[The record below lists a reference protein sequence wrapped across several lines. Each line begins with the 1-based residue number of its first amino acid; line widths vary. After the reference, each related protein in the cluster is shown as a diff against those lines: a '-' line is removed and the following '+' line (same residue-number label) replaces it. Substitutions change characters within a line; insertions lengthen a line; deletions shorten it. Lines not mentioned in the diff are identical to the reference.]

1 MLKTHVIATV
11 ILLLFDLL
19 WVGTFMGK
27 KYQDQVQQ
35 IQNDKMVVRPLF
47 GVLAYFLMVVGLN
60 LFVLPRIRKG
70 HELRDSIK
78 YGFLFG
84 IVLYGVYDFTA
95 AAVLKDWDIKLAIT
109 DIVWGGVVYFL
120 AAYLGTKLSSITV

>member
-1 MLKTHVIATV
+1 MLKSHIIATIV
-11 ILLLFDLL
+11 LLVFDLV

-35 IQNDKMVVRPLF
+35 VQNDKMVIRPLF
-47 GVLAYFLMVVGLN
+47 AILAYLLMVIGLN

-70 HELRDSIK
+70 YELQDSIK

-84 IVLYGVYDFTA
+84 IVLYGVYDFTI
-95 AAVLKDWDIKLAIT
+95 AAVLKDWNISLAIT
-109 DIVWGGVVYFL
+109 DIIWGGIVYFL
-120 AAYLGTKLSSITV
+120 AAYIGTKLSNSM

>member
-1 MLKTHVIATV
+1 MLKSHIIATIV
-11 ILLLFDLL
+11 LLVFDLV

-47 GVLAYFLMVVGLN
+47 AVLAYLLMVIGLN
-60 LFVLPRIRKG
+60 VFVLPRIRKG
-70 HELRDSIK
+70 YELQDSIK

-84 IVLYGVYDFTA
+84 IVLYGVYDFTI
-95 AAVLKDWDIKLAIT
+95 AAVLKDWNISLAIT
-109 DIVWGGVVYFL
+109 DVLWGGIVYFL
-120 AAYLGTKLSSITV
+120 AAYIGTKLSNM

>member
-1 MLKTHVIATV
+1 MLKSHIIATI
-11 ILLLFDLL
+11 ILLVFDLV

-47 GVLAYFLMVVGLN
+47 AVLAYLLMIVGLN
-60 LFVLPRIRKG
+60 VFVLPRIRKG
-70 HELRDSIK
+70 YELQDSIK

-84 IVLYGVYDFTA
+84 IVLYGVYDFTI
-95 AAVLKDWDIKLAIT
+95 AAVLKDWNISLAVT
-109 DIVWGGVVYFL
+109 DVLWGGIVYFL
-120 AAYLGTKLSSITV
+120 AAYIGTKLSNSM